1 MAPRVRNRT
10 ECGLECDRSGD
21 EDLIQRS
28 EPQGSID
35 GGVAVSWAN
44 LLRML
49 RPASFGEGSHVITC
63 HMRLRLK
70 VAAVEINCDPV
81 PVP

>member
-10 ECGLECDRSGD
+10 ECGLEYDRSGD

-28 EPQGSID
+28 VSQGSID

-49 RPASFGEGSHVITC
+49 RPASFGEGLTAETASHVITC
-63 HMRLRLK
+63 H
-70 VAAVEINCDPV
+70 V
-81 PVP
+81 PTSAQSSGGKD